1 MMRSTSSSWMMTGPM
16 SPMRRQRRKT
26 NLKSRQQTRS
36 GLRSGVG
43 VGASKL
49 EELMSRQ
56 LEEAGIE
63 FEREQ
68 MLIPGRKFRFDF
80 VLPQSCLIVECEGGT
95 WSGGRHT
102 SGVGFRNDC
111 VKYNLAVEHG
121 YVVLRYTSDLIKNGS
136 AIESIAR
143 VHERYAVQTPLEAI

>member
-1 MMRSTSSSWMMTGPM
+1 MASQ
-16 SPMRRQRRKT
+16 MRRQRQRR

-43 VGASKL
+43 VAASKL
-49 EELMSRQ
+49 EESMSRQ
-56 LEEAGIE
+56 LDDAGIIY
-63 FEREQ
+63 EREQ
-68 MLIPGRKFRFDF
+68 MLIPGRRFRFDF

-95 WSGGRHT
+95 WAGGRHT
-102 SGVGFRNDC
+102 SGIGFRNDC

-136 AIESIAR
+136 AIESIRR
-143 VHERYAVQTPLEAI
+143 VHERYAVQTPVEAL

>member
-102 SGVGFRNDC
+102 SGDRLSQRLREVQPGCRAWLC
-111 VKYNLAVEHG
+111 RVEIHQ
-121 YVVLRYTSDLIKNGS
+121 RP
-136 AIESIAR
+136 
-143 VHERYAVQTPLEAI
+143 HQERIGH